1 MDNKMSEG
9 YRRNVTTIILDR
21 DLTIIK
27 TVR

>member
-1 MDNKMSEG
+1 MNNKMSEG
-9 YRRNVTTIILDR
+9 YKLNVTTIILDR